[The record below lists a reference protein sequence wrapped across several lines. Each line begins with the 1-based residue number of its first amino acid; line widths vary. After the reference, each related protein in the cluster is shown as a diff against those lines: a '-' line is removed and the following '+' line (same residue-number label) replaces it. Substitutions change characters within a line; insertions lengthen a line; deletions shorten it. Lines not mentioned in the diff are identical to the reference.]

1 MHLLIMQRTW
11 PHFILKEHHPTQEW
25 LKTWCTDWIVQQEW
39 CLLSYTFL
47 WNRAPQP
54 TNTPGETLLCGSWL
68 AAKVP
73 SYKLQGPFLVQE
85 LFFML
90 SLSYQVASIQEKWQ
104 CTDRLKLIRTETLEK
119 MNELLEGVDLWTLQV
134 IHGQPTINTFCC
146 GFVISSNLKGHLV
159 LTSFATCKTGP
170 PLK

>member
-90 SLSYQVASIQEKWQ
+90 SLSCQVASIQKKWQ
-104 CTDRLKLIRTETLEK
+104 CTDRLKLIRTETLGKDEWASWGCCWLCEHYRWF
-119 MNELLEGVDLWTLQV
+119 MDSQPSTLSVVVLW
-134 IHGQPTINTFCC
+134 
-146 GFVISSNLKGHLV
+146 
-159 LTSFATCKTGP
+159 
-170 PLK
+170 